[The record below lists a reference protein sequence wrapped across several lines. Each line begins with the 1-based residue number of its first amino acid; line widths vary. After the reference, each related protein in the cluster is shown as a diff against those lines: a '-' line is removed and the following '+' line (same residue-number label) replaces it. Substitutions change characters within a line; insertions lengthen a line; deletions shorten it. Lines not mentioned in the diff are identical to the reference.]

1 MLRILNLYKQYQSIV
16 NTVVIV
22 TLLMTVATCAL
33 RNQYKKGEK
42 AGKVAARVEDVNQTT
57 KEVRKNITEAV
68 VIVQKN
74 FDSRIKDI
82 QEKQDANV
90 IPEITDPVLKDKY
103 ENPELG
109 ISDEMFDS
117 INKARAET
125 EQ

>member
-1 MLRILNLYKQYQSIV
+1 M
-16 NTVVIV
+16 VVA
-22 TLLMTVATCAL
+22 LLMTVATCAL
-33 RNQYKKGEK
+33 RNQYKKGEQ
-42 AGKVAARVEDVNQTT
+42 AGKVAARVDDVNQTT

-68 VIVQKN
+68 VIVRKN

-82 QEKQDANV
+82 QEKQEANV
-90 IPEITDPVLKDKY
+90 IPEITDVELKDKY